1 MGEEGLGK
9 EGEVYKVMTVITNPD
24 SRVEIQ
30 ADGQT
35 EGRDGQTVGSSGGL
49 CPNLPVNTAAIT
61 AAGHEDV
68 SQTAT
73 SISEESLHGEDVKEN
88 RDSTVEAESQQDKS
102 KSKSLT
108 ESFS

>member
-9 EGEVYKVMTVITNPD
+9 EVEVYKVMTVITNPD

-35 EGRDGQTVGSSGGL
+35 EGRDGQTESSGGL
-49 CPNLPVNTAAIT
+49 CPNLPVNTAAFT

-68 SQTAT
+68 SQTDIT
-73 SISEESLHGEDVKEN
+73 DISEESLHGEDVKEN

-108 ESFS
+108 ENFS